1 MSKLQKA
8 SKLKHTQLK
17 SGITEAEQLEKRR
30 PIQEIPVCKK
40 RDAKEPKK
48 KIKKT
53 VNLKMPSCRGN
64 KELNKKGSSQEKV
77 ISLKGL
83 TKKFYF
89 AMNSTKTS
97 H

>member
-1 MSKLQKA
+1 MLKNQK
-8 SKLKHTQLK
+8 K
-17 SGITEAEQLEKRR
+17 
-30 PIQEIPVCKK
+30 
-40 RDAKEPKK
+40 D
-48 KIKKT
+48 KKT

-83 TKKFYF
+83 TKKFSF